1 MATAQL
7 KDRVREQYSQLL
19 EAFANLLRSARL
31 PDEGGDAGSRQVS
44 SGNRPRALSSVPVH
58 PRRPGWAPA
67 CSWSDQSRAPACP
80 PAPPPPVAATRR
92 RCTLTACG
100 SALLPPSLQGRVP
113 GELME
118 VFAEKMLAAC
128 QALLGVVAELKR
140 NALLN
145 DVHGRNAEVRAA
157 AASRGVGSTFAGRP
171 DGIAAP
177 QVLLV

>member
-31 PDEGGDAGSRQVS
+31 PDEGGDAGSR
-44 SGNRPRALSSVPVH
+44 
-58 PRRPGWAPA
+58 
-67 CSWSDQSRAPACP
+67 
-80 PAPPPPVAATRR
+80 
-92 RCTLTACG
+92 
-100 SALLPPSLQGRVP
+100 QGRVP

-145 DVHGRNAEVRAA
+145 DVHGRNAEVASSAAEAEAEAA
-157 AASRGVGSTFAGRP
+157 ALRQQLAALQQRLDATSQLVPPP
-171 DGIAAP
+171 DAAGIAQQEQQEQQAHAAQQGGAVP
-177 QVLLV
+177 MEA